1 MSPDYLNTTF
11 GLQGRTA
18 LITGAGAGLGYAI
31 ACSLG
36 KAGARIIVNDL
47 TPDTC
52 QDAVARL
59 ADMGVAAQAAPFDVS
74 KATAVQEAYDRL
86 TADGWYADILVSNA
100 GNQSRMPVT
109 EQTTEAWQSLF
120 NVHVNGAFNCARA
133 VLPHMMAEGHGRI
146 ILMSSVAALA
156 TMPGISAYAAAKGAL
171 AAFTRSLAVEYG
183 GHGITCNAL
192 APGFVKTSFTA
203 ALQEREQFNAFLAD
217 SVPLGRWAEP
227 EDIAPA
233 VIYLASQAG
242 SFVNGHLLAIDGGL
256 LARM

>member
-1 MSPDYLNTTF
+1 MSPDYLKATF
-11 GLQGRTA
+11 GLEGRTA

-36 KAGARIIVNDL
+36 NAGARIIVNDL
-47 TPDTC
+47 TPDAC
-52 QDAVARL
+52 QDAVSKL
-59 ADMGVAAQAAPFDVS
+59 TILGIEAQAVPFDVS
-74 KATAVQEAYDRL
+74 NATAVQEAYDRL
-86 TADGWYADILVSNA
+86 AAQGWHADILVSNA
-100 GNQSRMPVT
+100 GNQSRMPVI
-109 EQTTEAWQSLF
+109 EQSTEAWQSLF

-133 VLPHMMAEGHGRI
+133 VLPHMMVQGHGRI

-156 TMPGISAYAAAKGAL
+156 AMPGISAYAASKGAI

-183 GHGITCNAL
+183 VHGITCNAL
-192 APGFVKTSFTA
+192 APGFVKTRFTA
-203 ALQEREQFNAFLAD
+203 ALQEREQFNEFLAD

-233 VIYLASQAG
+233 VVYLASQAG